1 MFCPL
6 VGKLQRGKES
16 IDQTL
21 RTESLSASVL
31 LFFIVSYHADSG
43 RSLDSLSECWYGS
56 LQGPSR
62 RRPWTVALSWQQAV
76 RFKGKHPITVI
87 RNIQELTV
95 TPRRP
100 QALHWLVS
108 DLYGNTGLQPEQKKV
123 WNIISR
129 KLTERFLISIHLS
142 ATSEMATNPV
152 FVTLTQHDMNPETAT
167 TSKLKVLLMSLAP
180 IIFYVFWHCCK
191 DKLWQLSWLF

>member
-1 MFCPL
+1 MC
-6 VGKLQRGKES
+6 
-16 IDQTL
+16 
-21 RTESLSASVL
+21 ASVL
-31 LFFIVSYHADSG
+31 VFFIVSYHADSC

-62 RRPWTVALSWQQAV
+62 RRPGTVALSWQQAV

-129 KLTERFLISIHLS
+129 KLTEQFLISIHLS
-142 ATSEMATNPV
+142 ATSEMTTNPV
-152 FVTLTQHDMNPETAT
+152 FVTLTQHDNVQ
-167 TSKLKVLLMSLAP
+167 LKSTFNVACTNRILCILTLLQRQTVAAVM
-180 IIFYVFWHCCK
+180 II
-191 DKLWQLSWLF
+191 LN